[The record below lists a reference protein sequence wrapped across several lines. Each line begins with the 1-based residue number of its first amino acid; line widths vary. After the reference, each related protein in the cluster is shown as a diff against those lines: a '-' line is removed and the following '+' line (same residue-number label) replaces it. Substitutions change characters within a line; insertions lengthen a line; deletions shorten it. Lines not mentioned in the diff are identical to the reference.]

1 MKTMIRGTKGVAMA
15 VALSTAA
22 ALGACA
28 KKADTGADTTAMA
41 TAGDTSMKAGTMNNM
56 NNAGATTGA
65 MATGAGSSMNNGM
78 MAGSQTWTDADI
90 FAMVGAVNRGEIAEG
105 SMASTKATNPTVR
118 AFAKDMVTAH
128 TALLNNGQAL
138 AKRLNITPSA
148 SADTSIVAMNKSM
161 ASMVGSTPKG
171 MAFDTAYVN
180 SQVEGHTMALNLI
193 KTAEGRAQN
202 AQLKTMLTTAE
213 PIIQKHLDRAKD
225 IQGQMK

>member
-1 MKTMIRGTKGVAMA
+1 MIRGTKGMAMA

-41 TAGDTSMKAGTMNNM
+41 TAGDTSMNAGTMNNM
-56 NNAGATTGA
+56 NNADA
-65 MATGAGSSMNNGM
+65 NNGM

-90 FAMVGAVNRGEIAEG
+90 FAMVGAVNRGEVTEG
-105 SMASTKATNPTVR
+105 SMAVTKATNPTVR
-118 AFAKDMVTAH
+118 AFAKDMVAAH
-128 TALLNNGQAL
+128 TTLMNEGQAL